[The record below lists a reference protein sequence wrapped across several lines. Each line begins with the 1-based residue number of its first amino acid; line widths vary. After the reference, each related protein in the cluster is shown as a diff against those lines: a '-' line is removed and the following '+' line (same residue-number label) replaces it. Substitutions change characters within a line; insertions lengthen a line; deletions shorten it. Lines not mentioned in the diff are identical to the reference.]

1 MSSAMLRSMRH
12 LAEEPADGAPLAC
25 LRRFAG
31 RPEIPPLVFLL
42 AMALAVSLFTPAFMT
57 GPNLAGILEQV
68 AVISIVAVA
77 VNQVILA
84 GEIDVS
90 TGSLLAV
97 CAFVYGNVALL
108 LGGAW
113 VPLVASLAVGG
124 GVGLVNGLLSTVA
137 RIPSIIAT
145 LGMLFVLRGGVLL
158 FGGAQVLNLP
168 LQSRIF
174 GLGRVLGLPV
184 SIAIALAVFIV
195 MEVLS
200 RHSRW
205 GRDVIATGGNPRAA
219 KELGLPITSVRIR
232 AFVGSGLACGLAAAV
247 FLGQI
252 GQLQATAATG
262 FELKVIA
269 AVVLG
274 GTSIK
279 GGYGSNA
286 APVIGAVLVGMILNA
301 LTLNRVPGTFE
312 LLVLGALILLAVSF
326 DGLKRLLAGERE

>member
-1 MSSAMLRSMRH
+1 MPRDVAWSSAD
-12 LAEEPADGAPLAC
+12 LAPADARAAG
-25 LRRFAG
+25 LRRLLA
-31 RPEIPPLVFLL
+31 RPEIPPFLFLL
-42 AMALAVSLFTPAFMT
+42 LLALAVSLVTPAFANAA
-57 GPNLAGILEQV
+57 NLTGILEQV
-68 AVISIVAVA
+68 AVILIVALA

-97 CAFVYGNVALL
+97 CAFVYGNLALT
-108 LGGAW
+108 LGGAF
-113 VPLVASLAVGG
+113 VPLLGALAVGG
-124 GVGLVNGLLSTVA
+124 VVGVVNGLLSTVG
-137 RIPSIIAT
+137 RLPSIIAT
-145 LGMLFVLRGGVLL
+145 LGMLFILRGAVLL
-158 FGGAQVLNLP
+158 VAGAQVLNLAP
-168 LQSRIF
+168 PSRIF
-174 GLGRVLGLPV
+174 GLGTVAGVPV
-184 SIAIALAVFIV
+184 SIAIAAAVFV
-195 MEVLS
+195 LMEALS

-205 GRDVIATGGNPRAA
+205 GRDVLAIGGNPRAA
-219 KELGLPITSVRIR
+219 AELGLPIHSARIR
-232 AFVGSGLACGLAAAV
+232 AFLGSGLACGLAAAV

-312 LLVLGALILLAVSF
+312 LLVLGSLILAAVSF
-326 DGLKRLLAGERE
+326 DGVKRLLAGERE

>member
-1 MSSAMLRSMRH
+1 
-12 LAEEPADGAPLAC
+12 
-25 LRRFAG
+25 
-31 RPEIPPLVFLL
+31 
-42 AMALAVSLFTPAFMT
+42 MAVAVSLFTPAFMT

-68 AVISIVAVA
+68 AVISIVALA

-97 CAFVYGNVALL
+97 CAFIYGNVALA

-113 VPLVASLAVGG
+113 LPLAASLIIGG
-124 GVGLVNGLLSTVA
+124 TVGLINGLLSTVA

-158 FGGAQVLNLP
+158 
-168 LQSRIF
+168 
-174 GLGRVLGLPV
+174 
-184 SIAIALAVFIV
+184 LAVRRSSI
-195 MEVLS
+195 S
-200 RHSRW
+200 RRSPHFRPRQRSR
-205 GRDVIATGGNPRAA
+205 
-219 KELGLPITSVRIR
+219 
-232 AFVGSGLACGLAAAV
+232 LACLHRHRAGRLRAHGTAQPAFALGARCHGDRRQSPRGEGARPADHLRPHQGLCRLGSRLRPSAAV

-312 LLVLGALILLAVSF
+312 LLVLCALILAAVSF
-326 DGLKRLLAGERE
+326 DGLKRLIAGERE

>member
-1 MSSAMLRSMRH
+1 MGLRMV
-12 LAEEPADGAPLAC
+12 AD
-25 LRRFAG
+25 
-31 RPEIPPLVFLL
+31 RPEIPPLVFLIVT
-42 AMALAVSLFTPAFMT
+42 AAAVSLITPAFLT
-57 GPNLAGILEQV
+57 GPNLTSILEQV
-68 AVISIVAVA
+68 VVISIVAVA

-97 CAFVYGNVALL
+97 CAFVYGNVALAF
-108 LGGAW
+108 GGAW
-113 VPLVASLAVGG
+113 LPLLASLVVGG
-124 GVGLVNGLLSTVA
+124 VVGLLNGLLSTVA
-137 RIPSIIAT
+137 RVPSIIAT

-158 FGGAQVLNLP
+158 FGGSQVLNLAP
-168 LQSRIF
+168 QSRIF
-174 GLGRVLGLPV
+174 GLGNVLGVPI
-184 SIAIALAVFIV
+184 SIVVGLAVFV
-195 MEVLS
+195 LMEMLS

-205 GRDVIATGGNPRAA
+205 GRDVMAIGDNPRAA
-219 KELGLPITSVRIR
+219 KELGLPIYSVRVR
-232 AFVGSGLACGLAAAV
+232 AFVASGLACGLAASV

-286 APVIGAVLVGMILNA
+286 APVVGAVLVGMILNA

-326 DGLKRLLAGERE
+326 DGLKRLIAGERE

>member
-1 MSSAMLRSMRH
+1 MPRS
-12 LAEEPADGAPLAC
+12 LASPAREAPADRGRPAA
-25 LRRFAG
+25 LRTLAG
-31 RPEIPPLVFLL
+31 RPEVPPLVFLV
-42 AMALAVSLFTPAFMT
+42 AMAMAVSLFTPAFMT
-57 GPNLAGILEQV
+57 GPNLLGILEQV
-68 AVISIVAVA
+68 AVISIVALA

-97 CAFVYGNVALL
+97 CAFVYGNLALA

-113 VPLVASLAVGG
+113 LPLLASLTVAAAVG
-124 GVGLVNGLLSTVA
+124 LINGLLSTVG
-137 RIPSIIAT
+137 RVPSIIAT
-145 LGMLFVLRGGVLL
+145 LGMLFVLRGAVLL

-168 LQSRIF
+168 PESRIF
-174 GLGRVLGLPV
+174 GLGTVLGLPV
-184 SIAIALAVFIV
+184 SVAIALAVFVV
-195 MEVLS
+195 MEALS

-205 GRDVIATGGNPRAA
+205 GRNVMAIGGNARAA
-219 KELGLPITSVRIR
+219 RELGLPITSVRIG
-232 AFVGSGLACGLAAAV
+232 AFVASGLACGLAAAV

-286 APVIGAVLVGMILNA
+286 APVIGAVLVGIILNA

-312 LLVLGALILLAVSF
+312 LLVLGALILAAVSF
-326 DGLKRLLAGERE
+326 DGVKRLLSGERRLA

>member
-1 MSSAMLRSMRH
+1 MPHSITTPSRDRA
-12 LAEEPADGAPLAC
+12 APLRVGGLA
-25 LRRFAG
+25 R
-31 RPEIPPLVFLL
+31 RPEVPSLIFLL
-42 AMALAVSLFTPAFMT
+42 AMGAVVSIVTPGFMT
-57 GPNLAGILEQV
+57 GPNLTGILEQV
-68 AVISIVAVA
+68 AVISIVALA

-97 CAFVYGNVALL
+97 CAFVFGNVALAF
-108 LGGAW
+108 GGAW
-113 VPLVASLAVGG
+113 LPLVASLAVGG
-124 GVGLVNGLLSTVA
+124 AVGFVNGMLSTVA
-137 RIPSIIAT
+137 CIPSIIAT
-145 LGMLFVLRGGVLL
+145 LGTLFLLRGGVLL

-168 LQSRIF
+168 PESRVF
-174 GLGRVLGLPV
+174 GQGDVLGLPV
-184 SIAIALAVFIV
+184 SVVVTLGVFV
-195 MEVLS
+195 LMEFLS

-205 GRDVIATGGNPRAA
+205 GRDVLAVGGHARAA
-219 KELGLPITSVRIR
+219 AELGLPVNAVRLK
-232 AFVGSGLACGLAAAV
+232 AFVSSGLACGLAAGV

-279 GGYGSNA
+279 GGYGSNGG
-286 APVIGAVLVGMILNA
+286 PIIGAVLVGVILNA

-312 LLVLGALILLAVSF
+312 LLVLGALILAAVAF
-326 DGLKRLLAGERE
+326 DGVKRLIAGERE